1 MQRVHRAEK
10 RARLLGSLWGR
21 QCKSRGL
28 VGLGCV
34 SPVPRLYSTCVS
46 EFASER
52 ERYPSAF
59 VGNNWQYSVR
69 NTLGTL
75 SICCGKTNP
84 YTNILLD
91 WISFFF
97 FFSLC
102 DCEYI

>member
-1 MQRVHRAEK
+1 MQRVHRAEMC
-10 RARLLGSLWGR
+10 ARLLGSLWGR
-21 QCKSRGL
+21 QRKSRGL

-91 WISFFF
+91 WISY